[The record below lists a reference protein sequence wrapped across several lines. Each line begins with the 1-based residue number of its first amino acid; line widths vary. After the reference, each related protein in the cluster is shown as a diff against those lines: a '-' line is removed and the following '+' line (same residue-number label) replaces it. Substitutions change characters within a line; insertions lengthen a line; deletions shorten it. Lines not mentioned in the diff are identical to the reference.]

1 MLIPPRLLLS
11 VASIALGSLP
21 VFSTSN
27 PTYYSHAMVRIAN
40 HSPNEWRTKGSR
52 CIRLNLVRLIEGK
65 KFKCL
70 QTSRG
75 LQWIQLRDSATK
87 EPGSTTTTTVD
98 LTPTDE
104 VAKKIHKLLL
114 AASTK
119 EVVSSTKIEFLSE
132 DPTYRSGEDS
142 AKDGVN
148 PALKIYTQLG
158 FEIPK
163 TVIVLFAKTESG
175 IRTKLLAEGCTAT
188 ALRTNFAF
196 LSSTGSALLDSCN
209 NDRVAVVI
217 GPTST
222 WTRNQV
228 SIDFQHTL
236 PHELFH
242 QWQLNSTLECGSWRC
257 GNRDFPKWLFEGT
270 PQVMARIA
278 FWSWNKNRNYAD
290 WLEDWYTVYRASEK
304 EMCRGVT
311 IEEMVDPSAPWGRPG
326 GCAYSKGQLAV
337 EVLIANYGGFEALRN
352 LHTTKTTA
360 GLSGFA
366 EHFQRVTGRSLND
379 FYAEVNS
386 YFAVRNFP

>member
-1 MLIPPRLLLS
+1 
-11 VASIALGSLP
+11 
-21 VFSTSN
+21 
-27 PTYYSHAMVRIAN
+27 
-40 HSPNEWRTKGSR
+40 
-52 CIRLNLVRLIEGK
+52 
-65 KFKCL
+65 
-70 QTSRG
+70 
-75 LQWIQLRDSATK
+75 
-87 EPGSTTTTTVD
+87 
-98 LTPTDE
+98 
-104 VAKKIHKLLL
+104 LLL

-132 DPTYRSGEDS
+132 DLTYRSGEDS

-188 ALRTNFAF
+188 VLRTDFSF
-196 LSSTGSALLDSCN
+196 LSSTGWALLDSCN

-366 EHFQRVTGRSLND
+366 EHFQRITGRSLND